1 MNTDLEYARPGTLE
15 EALDFLWNH
24 GKETNL
30 LAGGTDVVIDVR
42 SGKLR
47 AKYLVDISRL
57 SDLKGIEIKEEGLV
71 IGAGV
76 TLSEIH
82 DSQIISRFAPA
93 LRKSSLNFA
102 SRQIRNTATIGGNVG
117 NASPSA
123 DTVPPLIVHET
134 TAVLGNVNGE
144 RRVPIDD
151 LFAGPY
157 KSAIRPEEIIV
168 RFILKPA
175 EGKFNDFQ
183 KIGRRKSLAVARINM
198 AVLAEKD
205 GEGTFS
211 FIRLALGSST
221 PTPRRMKDVEDFL
234 MGKRLDRV
242 LLIEGG
248 LKMAEKMIEVSGRR
262 PSTVYKEKAVQ
273 GLFVRM
279 LYPMVEHERR
289 S

>member
-1 MNTDLEYARPGTLE
+1 MTDLEYVKPETLD
-15 EALDFLWNH
+15 EALEFLRDH
-24 GKETNL
+24 GRDTRPV
-30 LAGGTDVVIDVR
+30 AGGTDVLVDIR
-42 SGKLR
+42 YGKLR
-47 AKYLVDISRL
+47 AQYLMDISRL
-57 SDLKGIEIKEEGLV
+57 TELKGIALEEEGLSV
-71 IGAGV
+71 GAGA
-76 TLSEIH
+76 TISEIN
-82 DSQIISRFAPA
+82 SSPLIRRFAPA
-93 LRKSSLNFA
+93 LQKASSTFG
-102 SRQIRNTATIGGNVG
+102 SKQIRNTATIGGNVG

-123 DTVPPLIVHET
+123 DTVPPMIVHEAL
-134 TAVLGNVNGE
+134 AVLRDINGQ
-144 RRVPIDD
+144 RTLPIEK

-157 KSAIRPEEIIV
+157 KSAIHPEELIL

-175 EGKFNDFQ
+175 KGLYNEFQ
-183 KIGRRKSLAVARINM
+183 KIGRRKALAIARINM

-221 PTPRRMKDVEDFL
+221 PTPRRMKEVEDFL
-234 MGKRLDRV
+234 MGKRPGLP

-273 GLFVRM
+273 GLFVKM